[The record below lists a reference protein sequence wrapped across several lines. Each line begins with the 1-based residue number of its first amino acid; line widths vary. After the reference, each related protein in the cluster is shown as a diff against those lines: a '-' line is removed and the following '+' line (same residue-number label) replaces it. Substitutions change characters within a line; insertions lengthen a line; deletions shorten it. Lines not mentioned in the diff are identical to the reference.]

1 MRLLTAELSVE
12 KLILTAIFTWCG
24 TVEFYELHTSR
35 GLHRINSGSNIH
47 LVRYCGDL
55 GSPCG
60 LLTASIRGKINF
72 DSNIHLVRYCGVLR
86 TPYEQRLHRN

>member
-1 MRLLTAELSVE
+1 MRLLDCELSVE

-35 GLHRINSGSNIH
+35 DCTEINSG
-47 LVRYCGDL
+47 
-55 GSPCG
+55 
-60 LLTASIRGKINF
+60 
-72 DSNIHLVRYCGVLR
+72 SNIHLVRYCGVLR